1 MLGLVNLGKSFGS
14 RTLFEGVSL
23 QLNAGSRYGLVG
35 ANGAGKTTLL
45 KILAGDEPASDG
57 VVNIAARTRMSVLR
71 QDRFLDDE
79 GIILAQTMMGD
90 EVVWSAMQALE
101 AEQHKETPDAA
112 LLVEL
117 EDTIRANEGYT
128 LEARASSVLE
138 GLGVPREKHKE
149 PLRTLSGGFKLRVLL
164 AQVLIGGPDLLL
176 LDEPTNHLD
185 ILSIR
190 WLERFLANYT
200 GCALVI
206 SHDVRFLD
214 TISSHILDVDYG
226 TVTLYTGN
234 YSAFEREKVATR
246 ERKEAEIARVE
257 KIIAEKRAFVDRF
270 GAKATKASQ
279 AQSRMKQIQK
289 LEENELSE
297 LQSSSR
303 RSPHF
308 RFTQGRPSGKEVLEV
323 KDVSKSFGENHVLAN
338 VTLSIRRGEKIGII
352 GPNGLGKSTL
362 LKILMNRLAPDGG
375 TSKWGHETHVSYFA
389 QEHKDLLT
397 DEKMTP
403 LEFVWAV
410 DPKAATSHVRG
421 QLGLVLFS
429 GNDVEK
435 PVGRLSGGECA
446 RLIFCRI
453 MAETP
458 NVLVLD
464 EPTNHLDIE
473 AIRALADSLAKYEG
487 TVIFVSHDRD
497 FVSRLATRIIEL
509 VRPAQTPVNQRGAQV
524 HGLRDFPGT
533 YAEYLERSGDDH
545 LDANTV
551 SLKAKA
557 EKAEL
562 GKDAKRNTDSVLSWE
577 EEKKKKNRKKALP
590 GLRDKALEAL
600 AKAEARKKD
609 IHELYASPGFFEKTA
624 KPELDALKTEE
635 QTLDA
640 RIDGLMQEWEAL
652 ENEIAQEN
660 A

>member
-45 KILAGDEPASDG
+45 KILAGDEAASDG

-71 QDRFLDDE
+71 QDRFLDDN
-79 GIILAQTMMGD
+79 GIILEQAMMGD
-90 EVVWSAMQALE
+90 EVVWSAMRALE
-101 AEQHKETPDAA
+101 AEQHKEAPDAA
-112 LLVEL
+112 HLVEL

-128 LEARASSVLE
+128 LEARASAVLE

-234 YSAFEREKVATR
+234 YTAFEREKVATR

-297 LQSSSR
+297 LQTSSR

-308 RFTQGRPSGKEVLEV
+308 RFTQARPSGKEVLEV

-362 LKILMNRLAPDGG
+362 LKVLMGRLTADSGQ
-375 TSKWGHETHVSYFA
+375 SKWGHETHVSYFA

-473 AIRALADSLAKYEG
+473 AIRALADALAKYEG

-509 VRPAQTPVNQRGAQV
+509 VRPSQVQTVPRGAPML
-524 HGLRDFPGT
+524 GLRDFPGT
-533 YAEYLERSGDDH
+533 YAEYLERSGD
-545 LDANTV
+545 ATR
-551 SLKAKA
+551 KAC
-557 EKAEL
+557 
-562 GKDAKRNTDSVLSWE
+562 
-577 EEKKKKNRKKALP
+577 
-590 GLRDKALEAL
+590 
-600 AKAEARKKD
+600 
-609 IHELYASPGFFEKTA
+609 
-624 KPELDALKTEE
+624 
-635 QTLDA
+635 
-640 RIDGLMQEWEAL
+640 
-652 ENEIAQEN
+652 
-660 A
+660 